1 MDTPKHEAPGQTGF
15 ELARTQR
22 TLPIA
27 LLRAREAVMERMRPM
42 LHAHDITEQQWRV
55 IRVLREEGELD
66 ATTLADHA
74 CILAPSLT
82 RILKSL
88 ESRNLLRTT
97 RDKAD
102 GRRVIVELT
111 PEGWSLIA
119 SVTPQASEIYA
130 GIEEVMGPG
139 RVEHLLNELE
149 FLLSRLGPRGG

>member
-1 MDTPKHEAPGQTGF
+1 MDTPKHDAPGQTGF

-111 PEGWSLIA
+111 PEGRSLIA

>member
-111 PEGWSLIA
+111 PEGRSLIA

>member
-111 PEGWSLIA
+111 PEGRSLIA

-149 FLLSRLGPRGG
+149 FLLFRLGPRGG

>member
-1 MDTPKHEAPGQTGF
+1 LDTPKQEAPGQTGF

-111 PEGWSLIA
+111 PEGRSLIA

>member
-111 PEGWSLIA
+111 PEGRSLIA

-130 GIEEVMGPG
+130 GIEEAMGPG

>member
-1 MDTPKHEAPGQTGF
+1 MDTPKQEAPGQTGF

-111 PEGWSLIA
+111 PEGRSLIA

>member
-1 MDTPKHEAPGQTGF
+1 LDTPKHEAPGQTGF

-111 PEGWSLIA
+111 PEGRSLIA